1 MSGHP
6 RHWLDEGAILIVVR
20 ESPLEAVARD
30 ASRLGFERPV
40 DIAGIAYDVVGVKG
54 LPTDPRCTRIRLR
67 RQGSGVTAGGAADLF
82 TAGFAEMS
90 SHETER

>member
-1 MSGHP
+1 MSGRRP
-6 RHWLDEGAILIVVR
+6 HWLDEGAILIVVR
-20 ESPLEAVARD
+20 DSPLDAIARD

-40 DIAGIAYDVVGVKG
+40 AVAGIDYDVVGVKW

-67 RQGSGVTAGGAADLF
+67 RQGSGVTAGGAAGLF
-82 TAGFAEMS
+82 TAEFAEMS